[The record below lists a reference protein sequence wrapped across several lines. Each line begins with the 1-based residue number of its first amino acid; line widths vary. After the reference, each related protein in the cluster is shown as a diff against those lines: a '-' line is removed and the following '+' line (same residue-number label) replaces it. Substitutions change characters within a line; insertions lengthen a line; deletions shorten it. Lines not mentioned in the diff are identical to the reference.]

1 MDVSQLSI
9 NTAVTLAEVYRYAD
23 TIFRA
28 SPPEAASRRQRK
40 IRRWMCRYIRNM
52 PELPK
57 ETRRKLLH
65 CEQVAFFAFLQHCMA
80 VAREWERDRED
91 AFRKAAGSFD
101 VRVQSALRQFL
112 RMEYWP
118 DVQNEAGVL
127 RIVIEDTPAFRRTL
141 VLTEADGVPAGRAW
155 YFCKDLTLLY
165 SERENRYCICG
176 ALEEPTDNAVFP
188 FEMTFASAEVQ
199 VSPYNACAETVV
211 WENPWCYLRGIALS
225 IAEKADLPGDCCN
238 AAEKEQLSLLRELAA
253 TYGLAGPEGGKQ
265 SFDALK
271 RLARKHGVGRA
282 VRLFE
287 KLEAELPGTPE
298 YGSLTEKLFSVLSL
312 QKNAAMW
319 REIFAQ
325 IRRAQEG
332 FPKKAEALCPDGLLR
347 QTRAEIQRQMEAHG
361 YVGAYPDF
369 TKEAFMKGLHLET
382 SYGKP
387 CIVGRQRARYFIHCT
402 EAYADGSLTVSFL
415 CGTALLKK
423 DDSPAD
429 VFDCLFNA
437 DGKRLFCLTHHTVP
451 PGNGGAGLAFSL
463 KAGVDI
469 AVKKAEFQRLT
480 KQEKSFCRGSRG
492 SGLAVFLG
500 TFLIAGGI
508 CAVFVTLAMLLVC
521 TVFTVFIHG
530 CAAVPDML
538 AYMPWWFIFVLAWVL
553 FGGILGLL
561 ERK

>member
-65 CEQVAFFAFLQHCMA
+65 CEQAAFFAFLHQCMA

-112 RMEYWP
+112 RMAYWP

-155 YFCKDLTLLY
+155 YFCNDLTLLY
-165 SERENRYCICG
+165 SERGNRYCICG

-225 IAEKADLPGDCCN
+225 IVEKADLPAT
-238 AAEKEQLSLLRELAA
+238 AAMRRK
-253 TYGLAGPEGGKQ
+253 KN
-265 SFDALK
+265 SF
-271 RLARKHGVGRA
+271 RC
-282 VRLFE
+282 F
-287 KLEAELPGTPE
+287 
-298 YGSLTEKLFSVLSL
+298 GSLPRPMAS
-312 QKNAAMW
+312 Q
-319 REIFAQ
+319 
-325 IRRAQEG
+325 G
-332 FPKKAEALCPDGLLR
+332 P
-347 QTRAEIQRQMEAHG
+347 RAESNHSMR
-361 YVGAYPDF
+361 
-369 TKEAFMKGLHLET
+369 
-382 SYGKP
+382 SN
-387 CIVGRQRARYFIHCT
+387 
-402 EAYADGSLTVSFL
+402 
-415 CGTALLKK
+415 AL
-423 DDSPAD
+423 P
-429 VFDCLFNA
+429 
-437 DGKRLFCLTHHTVP
+437 
-451 PGNGGAGLAFSL
+451 
-463 KAGVDI
+463 
-469 AVKKAEFQRLT
+469 
-480 KQEKSFCRGSRG
+480 
-492 SGLAVFLG
+492 
-500 TFLIAGGI
+500 
-508 CAVFVTLAMLLVC
+508 
-521 TVFTVFIHG
+521 
-530 CAAVPDML
+530 
-538 AYMPWWFIFVLAWVL
+538 
-553 FGGILGLL
+553 
-561 ERK
+561 ERKKEKHAILYI